1 MRRLAAFIRQR
12 NGIDREI
19 SEIIGRPAHPGHM
32 GEFLASRIFNIRLAD
47 SATTKG
53 IDGHFVDGPLAGK
66 SVNVKEYSKN
76 DHLSDI
82 KRDAVPG
89 VYLVLTGPKAPATS
103 SRGATHPWTI
113 AEIFLFDG
121 PALVRELQS
130 VEVKL
135 SEATSVRSY
144 LWDAAEIYPKST
156 NPALQLSAG
165 QLSMIEMFGEPNVQ
179 VDS

>member
-32 GEFLASRIFNIRLAD
+32 GEFLAARIFNIRLAD

-103 SRGATHPWTI
+103 SRGVTHPWTI

-121 PALVRELQS
+121 PALGRELQS
-130 VEVKL
+130 VEGKL
-135 SEATSVRSY
+135 SEA
-144 LWDAAEIYPKST
+144 
-156 NPALQLSAG
+156 PA
-165 QLSMIEMFGEPNVQ
+165 
-179 VDS
+179 

>member
-121 PALVRELQS
+121 PALGRELQS
-130 VEVKL
+130 VEGKL
-135 SEATSVRSY
+135 SEA
-144 LWDAAEIYPKST
+144 
-156 NPALQLSAG
+156 PA
-165 QLSMIEMFGEPNVQ
+165 
-179 VDS
+179 